1 VDPSLLLSSLS
12 LPTLGELEASSSSL
26 ESQSSWRLSSSIIW
40 YPRRRR
46 IWAATCAAA
55 GQSLAWARESLVE
68 SLAAMD
74 GLLAGSALLAG
85 SVLLL
90 LVLELLQDSLL
101 LLRLVPLL
109 VVLLPR
115 LGFVLSVQSVVSRGL
130 N

>member
-1 VDPSLLLSSLS
+1 
-12 LPTLGELEASSSSL
+12 
-26 ESQSSWRLSSSIIW
+26 
-40 YPRRRR
+40 
-46 IWAATCAAA
+46 
-55 GQSLAWARESLVE
+55 
-68 SLAAMD
+68 MD